1 MRSATGDPW
10 GGTPTD
16 KSPTDKSRTLLLALR
31 RGILDQIAGDRTV
44 LVEPFLRGGADLFGG
59 DGANAVRPAPDV
71 LDPQPGGELP
81 PLPARQRP
89 LIVLG
94 VDRLRNQLGL
104 DAFEVLWRR
113 ELLSD
118 IGYHAI
124 DHLLDLRKLHARLRR
139 RRDHELGR
147 IERSALVTGA
157 GADRER
163 PVHHQPAIQ
172 IAIAAPPHQLPP
184 PLHPPPFSRR
194 LG

>member
-1 MRSATGDPW
+1 MRSATRDPW
-10 GGTPTD
+10 GGT
-16 KSPTDKSRTLLLALR
+16 PTDKSRTLLLALR

-44 LVEPFLRGGADLFGG
+44 LVEPFLRGGANLFGG

-71 LDPQPGGELP
+71 LDAQPGGERP
-81 PLPARQRP
+81 AIPARQRR

-147 IERSALVTGA
+147 IERRALVTGA

-163 PVHHQPAIQ
+163 PVARHRALEIG
-172 IAIAAPPHQLPP
+172 IAAAAHQLPP

>member
-1 MRSATGDPW
+1 M
-10 GGTPTD
+10 GGA
-16 KSPTDKSRTLLLALR
+16 S
-31 RGILDQIAGDRTV
+31 GFV
-44 LVEPFLRGGADLFGG
+44 WEPFLRGGGTLFGG
-59 DGANAVRPAPDV
+59 GGANAARPPPVIPHA
-71 LDPQPGGELP
+71 QPGGERP
-81 PLPARQRP
+81 AIPARQRR

-157 GADRER
+157 GPDRE
-163 PVHHQPAIQ
+163 
-172 IAIAAPPHQLPP
+172 PPH
-184 PLHPPPFSRR
+184 
-194 LG
+194 

>member
-1 MRSATGDPW
+1 MRSATRDPW

-44 LVEPFLRGGADLFGG
+44 LVEPFLRGGANLFGG

-71 LDPQPGGELP
+71 LDAQPGGERP
-81 PLPARQRP
+81 AIPARHRR

-139 RRDHELGR
+139 RRDQELGR
-147 IERSALVTGA
+147 IGRRALLPAA
-157 GADRER
+157 GADREL
-163 PVHHQPAIQ
+163 PVYHRRAITL
-172 IAIAAPPHQLPP
+172 AIAPPAHPFPLPVY
-184 PLHPPPFSRR
+184 
-194 LG
+194 